1 MKQHKYSAA
10 DWTAVTNTA
19 AMPRDRSPNR
29 RVWGWPVLGPLVAA
43 HLANDAGNFGPAL
56 IAASAVVALGGLLM
70 PAVGLLGTTSTESR
84 REYVHVNRH

>member
-1 MKQHKYSAA
+1 MYGDGQC
-10 DWTAVTNTA
+10 W
-19 AMPRDRSPNR
+19 
-29 RVWGWPVLGPLVAA
+29 GPLVAA